1 MIHELKSPESQET
14 QPLFA
19 PFSFHA
25 SCAAVLNG
33 TNPGRILVDDP
44 LDATAGFVLSP
55 EAAYLSGDADNMA
68 FCRSL
73 GSYLRDLKN
82 LGVAIWHLE
91 FVVSSD
97 RWRHRLD
104 EIARAGEVV
113 STSRRHYLCSNVDDV
128 RPLPRPEEGVTI
140 RPIDQALL
148 DSGTFSL
155 PNHIVSW
162 IGNNWGSRSHF
173 LSAGFGVV
181 AICGG
186 EIVSWSVAD
195 CRAGDTCEIGIR
207 TAPEWRRRGMGSF
220 TANGA
225 VQHAFSSGLR
235 HVGWHCPEENVASQ
249 RTAERA
255 GFSVERKYNTYRIRE
270 PKDSGDA

>member
-195 CRAGDTCEIGIR
+195 CRAGGHLRDRHSDSAGVEAAGYGIVHCQ
-207 TAPEWRRRGMGSF
+207 RRSSARVLQWFAARGLALSGRERRVS
-220 TANGA
+220 AHRRESRIQCREE
-225 VQHAFSSGLR
+225 VQHLQN
-235 HVGWHCPEENVASQ
+235 P
-249 RTAERA
+249 RTK
-255 GFSVERKYNTYRIRE
+255 G
-270 PKDSGDA
+270 